1 MIKVAVKLPTVIL
14 CGFMSHPLSN
24 IHGFMFTL
32 YIFRILLNLK
42 YTQRHAVFL
51 YSRTRTYS
59 TAVYTYMSHIIFNCI
74 AA

>member
-1 MIKVAVKLPTVIL
+1 MIKVAVKLPTAIL

-24 IHGFMFTL
+24 IWFMFTL

-42 YTQRHAVFL
+42 YSQRHAVFL

-59 TAVYTYMSHIIFNCI
+59 TAVSTYMSHTIFNCI
-74 AA
+74 AT